1 MKVVHRPSECELT
14 AGVLTQGKSVGSMVD
29 VAPCT
34 DLMAKRFKPGE
45 GDLLHVHY
53 TSCMEAK
60 QKKPQC
66 DLDVTYHIKSY
77 IIVLSLVLAG
87 QKQVLNLVDAA

>member
-14 AGVLTQGKSVGSMVD
+14 AGVLTWGKCGGSMGY
-29 VAPCT
+29 VAPRT
-34 DLMAKRFKPGE
+34 DLIAKHFKPGE

-60 QKKPQC
+60 
-66 DLDVTYHIKSY
+66 
-77 IIVLSLVLAG
+77 
-87 QKQVLNLVDAA
+87 